1 MKSSDNL
8 DQERVDELLGALAKL
23 ASRGIGSVAKTGARA
38 SSKLGQLGDVADA
51 KRDAKKKRKQNLK
64 DRMALAKTAKKK
76 LKKGNFSDE
85 DAIDIQ
91 AKRRKLARE
100 RLAAKGIIPDDTT
113 QSDRKSPNRPKKGGL
128 GNNKIT
134 FDTKTMT
141 SKSTPARTAGEK
153 LDVDVRKRRIKKRL
167 TMGTEVEG
175 SQLVEKE
182 LEDENKSNFDLGSE
196 PISAT
201 TDRTPDP
208 SKKTYSNDDYIP
220 NPTLTPE
227 DRARFGR
234 LRKKAYKKASSK
246 ARGDARIAKLK
257 SELETERKKAK
268 DAKEKEARPK
278 ELENLQGA
286 VRTGKMYRDL
296 GVDPS
301 DADVEQ
307 RTQAALPEIEA
318 KIRKNHD
325 RFYGSQKRKD
335 AAEEAEKLKDKIDKQ
350 RKVMA
355 LGNTKIVPSEILPT
369 PPERKDADFA
379 LNTAQS
385 KVVVSDPK
393 GRGRES
399 QVSTKAVRRGREDV
413 TRRAVQ
419 AMNLKNMGPHHPDIY
434 DTDRDNW
441 EGTPEDVLR
450 QMAEIPKH
458 NPRPK
463 FGGMR
468 NTPLARKLRAKA
480 VSGMRN
486 RNLKNFYERPKGKLG
501 QMKGGGTIG
510 EPPKRVDRTKE
521 YRGKFSTPGFT
532 TEVERTGG
540 LDPERL
546 KKLRSAYKLMGNL
559 GKVNYD

>member
-23 ASRGIGSVAKTGARA
+23 ASRGIGSVAKTGAKA
-38 SSKLGQLGDVADA
+38 SSKLGQLGADA
-51 KRDAKKKRKQNLK
+51 DARRDARKRRKQNLK
-64 DRMALAKTAKKK
+64 DRKAVARDAKKK
-76 LKKGNFSDE
+76 LASGNFSDS
-85 DAIDIQ
+85 DALELAD
-91 AKRRKLARE
+91 KKRKLARE
-100 RLAAKGIIPDDTT
+100 RIAARGITLK
-113 QSDRKSPNRPKKGGL
+113 SDKKNPNRVKKGDL

-134 FDTKTMT
+134 FDPETMT
-141 SKSTPARTAGEK
+141 TTSTPARTAREK
-153 LDVDVRKRRIKKRL
+153 FDVAMRKRRAKKRL
-167 TMGTEVEG
+167 TMGTEVDGDQISEAKKK
-175 SQLVEKE
+175 V
-182 LEDENKSNFDLGSE
+182 EDENNSNFDLGSE
-196 PISAT
+196 SISPT

-227 DRARFGR
+227 DRLRFGR

-246 ARGDARIAKLK
+246 ARGENRIARLK
-257 SELETERKKAK
+257 SELDAERKKAS
-268 DAKEKEARPK
+268 DERERRARP
-278 ELENLQGA
+278 EALEKLQGA
-286 VRTGKMYRDL
+286 VKTGKMYRDL

-307 RTQAALPEIEA
+307 RTQEALPGIEA
-318 KIRKNHD
+318 EIRKNHD
-325 RFYGSQKRKD
+325 RFYGSKKRKD
-335 AAEEAEKLKDKIDKQ
+335 AAKDAIKLQDKIDKQ

-355 LGNTKIVPSEILPT
+355 LGQTEIVPSEILPT
-369 PPERKDADFA
+369 PPESKDADFA

-399 QVSTKAVRRGREDV
+399 QVSRKAVKRGREDV

-434 DTDRDNW
+434 NTDKDNW

-463 FGGMR
+463 FGGMS
-468 NTPLARKLRAKA
+468 NTPLARKLRARA
-480 VSGMRN
+480 VHSRKT
-486 RNLKNFYERPKGKLG
+486 RNLQNVYNRPKGKLG
-501 QMKGGGTIG
+501 VMRGDGTIG

-521 YRGKFSTPGFT
+521 YRGRFSTPGFT

-559 GKVNYD
+559 GK